1 MFTRTPKVLRA
12 FFLVASTLLGFV
24 TLLRLP
30 KHPNAARGS
39 DPYYTGLSGER
50 VDWSRFAYTQYATD
64 RSYLCN
70 SVMIFEALH
79 RLGTKA
85 DLVLMY
91 PSKFLVSEND
101 SSLEARLIRFARDKY
116 DVKLKPI
123 EVIKKGGAG
132 APWSTSYTKLLAFNQ
147 TDYDRVLN
155 LDSDATLL
163 QTMDELFL
171 LPPAPVA
178 MPLAYWFYPKERVF
192 TSGLMLIQP
201 STDEF
206 NRLLEEIWDNPSEE
220 YDMEIVNKLY
230 EDDTLVIPH
239 RPYMLLTGE
248 FRAKNHEAYLGN
260 TYESWDAEKILRT
273 AKYLHFSDW
282 PVPKPWVAAT
292 QHVIEQT
299 QPPCE
304 VNPATGQRD
313 DCHLRE
319 IWLGMYKEFMTRR
332 QSICGAAIQDQDAP

>member
-1 MFTRTPKVLRA
+1 MLLQLPSASAFPKEYR
-12 FFLVASTLLGFV
+12 LVNLLKEQ
-24 TLLRLP
+24 T
-30 KHPNAARGS
+30 N
-39 DPYYTGLSGER
+39 
-50 VDWSRFAYTQYATD
+50 WSRFAYTQYATD
-64 RSYLCN
+64 KSYLCN

-79 RLGTKA
+79 RLGTRA

-91 PSKFLVSEND
+91 PSKFLVSEDD
-101 SSLEARLIRFARDKY
+101 SSLEARLLRFARDNY
-116 DVKLKPI
+116 GVKLKPI
-123 EVIKKGGAG
+123 EVIRKGGAG
-132 APWSTSYTKLLAFNQ
+132 
-147 TDYDRVLN
+147 DYDRVLN

-206 NRLLEEIWDNPSEE
+206 NRLLEEIWDNSSEE

-230 EDDTLVIPH
+230 GDDTLVIPH

-260 TYESWDAEKILRT
+260 TYESWDADKVLRA

-282 PVPKPWVAAT
+282 PVPKPWVSAT

-299 QPPCE
+299 QPACE
-304 VNPATGQRD
+304 VDPATGQPV

-319 IWLGMYKEFMTRR
+319 IWLGMYKEFMARR
-332 QSICGAAIQDQDAP
+332 QNICGVALHYEGSP